1 MIKNKLTLEK
11 LLAEALVPEEEQP
24 YKVPENWVWTN
35 IKSINKFKNNNI
47 DPRKFA
53 EEIFELYSVPSYP
66 DGTPEI
72 VKGQEIGS
80 NKQIVNTDNIL
91 LCKINPRINRVWK
104 VAEKRGRYKQLAS
117 TEWIVIENKRLYPAY
132 LLYFLKSPYFR
143 KKLTSNVSGVGGSL
157 TRARPKEVEKYPIAI
172 PPLNEQKRI
181 AEKVERLLSKI
192 DEAKQLVEEV
202 KKTFE
207 LRRAAILDKAFS
219 GELTRKWREENSIDQ
234 SVNELL
240 EKIRIEKESIYLR
253 LLDKANKEGT
263 KKPARPKKFQSEI
276 NHEYAKSLPNQ
287 WGYCT
292 LGDVIYDFKY
302 GTSEKSDYGF
312 EGTPVIRIPNIGE
325 EYINSDDLKYLKDN
339 SIDFN
344 ASVLVGDILIVRS
357 NGSKDL
363 VGKCSI
369 VQKGEE
375 KYAFASYLIRIR
387 PILVVPEF
395 ILWLLKSD
403 RVREQFFSKS
413 KSSAGINNINT
424 EELATTVIP
433 LPPIEEQREI
443 VQKLKAVIAKE
454 DEIKK
459 ILDLDNYVRALK
471 QSILSKAFRGELGT
485 NDPSEEN
492 AIELLK
498 AVLQEQ
504 MK

>member
-1 MIKNKLTLEK
+1 MSKYEKTTNKLVERFF
-11 LLAEALVPEEEQP
+11 VPLDKQP
-24 YKVPENWVWTN
+24 YKLPENWGWIRLDELCS
-35 IKSINKFKNNNI
+35 IKTGKLNANAADENGAFPFFTCSKDIYKINE
-47 DPRKFA
+47 FA
-53 EEIFELYSVPSYP
+53 F
-66 DGTPEI
+66 DGEA
-72 VKGQEIGS
+72 
-80 NKQIVNTDNIL
+80 IL
-91 LCKINPRINRVWK
+91 LAGNGDFNVKYYSGKFNAYQRTYVLQNFMCYGK
-104 VAEKRGRYKQLAS
+104 YLF
-117 TEWIVIENKRLYPAY
+117 LY
-132 LLYFLKSPYFR
+132 LLCTLDI
-143 KKLTSNVSGVGGSL
+143 L
-157 TRARPKEVEKYPIAI
+157 TRNNRGSTIKYIRLSDLQEHLVCLPPI
-172 PPLNEQKRI
+172 NEQKRI
-181 AEKVERLLSKI
+181 AEKVELLLDKI
-192 DEAKQLVEEV
+192 EEAKQLIEEA
-202 KKTFE
+202 KETFE
-207 LRRAAILDKAFS
+207 LRRAAILNKAFS
-219 GELTRKWREENSIDQ
+219 GELTGKWREENSIDQ

-240 EKIRIEKESIYLR
+240 EKIRIEKESTYLG
-253 LLDKANKEGT
+253 LLDKANIEGT
-263 KKPARPKKFQSEI
+263 KKPTRPKKFQNEI
-276 NHEYAKSLPNQ
+276 NHEYGKTLPNK

-325 EYINSDDLKYLKDN
+325 EYINADDLKYLKEN
-339 SIDFN
+339 SINFN
-344 ASVLVGDILIVRS
+344 ALVLEGDILIVRS

-387 PILVVPEF
+387 PVLVVPEF

-424 EELATTVIP
+424 EELATTIIP

-443 VQKLKAVIAKE
+443 VQKLKALLAKE

-459 ILDLDNYVRALK
+459 ILDLDNYVKALK

-485 NDPSEEN
+485 NAPSVEN

-498 AVLQEQ
+498 EVLQERF
-504 MK
+504 K

>member
-1 MIKNKLTLEK
+1 MSKRKKTIEELLE
-11 LLAEALVPEEEQP
+11 ESLVPKEEQP
-24 YKVPENWVWTN
+24 YEVPANWVWTKLGKIAN
-35 IKSINKFKNNNI
+35 YYNGKAFKSTEWSDKGRPIIRIQDLTGTNKGEPNY
-47 DPRKFA
+47 
-53 EEIFELYSVPSYP
+53 FE
-66 DGTPEI
+66 
-72 VKGQEIGS
+72 GQ
-80 NKQIVNTDNIL
+80 
-91 LCKINPRINRVWK
+91 
-104 VAEKRGRYKQLAS
+104 VAEKYEISEGDLLVSWSATLGAYIWNGPDAVLNQHIFKVESFIDKKYHYYAMQS
-117 TEWIVIENKRLYPAY
+117 IIDSLY
-132 LLYFLKSPYFR
+132 SQTHGSGMVHIT
-143 KKLTSNVSGVGGSL
+143 KKLFDETPFPLPSL
-157 TRARPKEVEKYPIAI
+157 I
-172 PPLNEQKRI
+172 EQKRI
-181 AEKVERLLSKI
+181 TEKVEQLLIKI
-192 DEAKQLVEEV
+192 EEAKQLIEEA

-219 GELTRKWREENSIDQ
+219 GELTGKWREENSIDQ

-240 EKIRIEKESIYLR
+240 EKIRIEKESTYLG
-253 LLDKANKEGT
+253 LLDKANIEGT
-263 KKPARPKKFQSEI
+263 KKPTRPKKFQNEI
-276 NHEYAKSLPNQ
+276 NHEYGKTLPNK

-325 EYINSDDLKYLKDN
+325 EYINADDLKYLKEN
-339 SIDFN
+339 STNFN
-344 ASVLVGDILIVRS
+344 ALVLEGDILIVRS

-387 PILVVPEF
+387 PVLVVSEF
-395 ILWLLKSD
+395 ILWLLKSE

-424 EELATTVIP
+424 EELATTIIP

-443 VQKLKAVIAKE
+443 VQKLKALLAKE

-459 ILDLDNYVRALK
+459 ILDLDNYIKALK

-485 NDPSEEN
+485 NAPSEEN

-498 AVLQEQ
+498 EVLQERF
-504 MK
+504 K